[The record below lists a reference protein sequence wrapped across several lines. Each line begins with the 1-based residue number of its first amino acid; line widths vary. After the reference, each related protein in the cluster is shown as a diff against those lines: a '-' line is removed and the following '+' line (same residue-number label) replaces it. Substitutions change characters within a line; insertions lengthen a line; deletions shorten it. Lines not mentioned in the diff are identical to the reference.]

1 MGPGAALE
9 REEIMLRQLRVTI
22 LATGGAILAPL
33 CALGHGLEFI
43 TAKLTLLPEATVQL
57 EVTADY
63 AGNPLVADE
72 RAARA
77 AIANPLH
84 VRRRGDWVPLDT
96 VARPTLTAHSDWA
109 SCAPPSLPPT
119 PPEAEHALVTA
130 TWRWQHADDFVS
142 FAVPKGNMHDVFL
155 WQGEA
160 GDPSTGPKWML
171 LLAGDVTKELKL
183 KSRRGWMVPV
193 GWAVGSLLAVGWFCW
208 MRGRRRLA
216 I

>member
-1 MGPGAALE
+1 
-9 REEIMLRQLRVTI
+9 MLRHLRITI
-22 LATGGAILAPL
+22 LAAGGAVLAPL

-72 RAARA
+72 SAAREA
-77 AIANPLH
+77 LANPLH
-84 VRRRGDWVPLDT
+84 VRQGGDWVSLNDMS
-96 VARPTLTAHSDWA
+96 RPTVTMHSDWGA
-109 SCAPPSLPPT
+109 CAPPSLPPA

-130 TWRWQHADDFVS
+130 TWRWQHPDEFVS

-155 WQGEA
+155 WQEGE
-160 GDPSTGPKWML
+160 GDPAAGPKWML

-183 KSRRGWMVPV
+183 KPRQGWMVPL
-193 GWAVGSLLAVGWFCW
+193 GLAAGLLVAVGWFW
-208 MRGRRRLA
+208 WIRGRRRLA

>member
-9 REEIMLRQLRVTI
+9 REEVMLRQLRITI
-22 LATGGAILAPL
+22 LAAGGAVLAPL

-72 RAARA
+72 VAARE

-84 VRRRGDWVPLDT
+84 VRHGGDWVSLD
-96 VARPTLTAHSDWA
+96 ALSRPKVTMHSDWA

-130 TWRWQHADDFVS
+130 TWRWQHADEFVS

-160 GDPSTGPKWML
+160 GDPASGPKWML

-183 KSRRGWMVPV
+183 KPRRGWMVPL
-193 GWAVGSLLAVGWFCW
+193 GFGAGLIIAAGFFWW